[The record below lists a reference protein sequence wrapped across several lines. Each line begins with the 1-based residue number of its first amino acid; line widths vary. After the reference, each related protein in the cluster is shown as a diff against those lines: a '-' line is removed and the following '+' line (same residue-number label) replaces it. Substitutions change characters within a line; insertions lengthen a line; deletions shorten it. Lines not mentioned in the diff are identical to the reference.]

1 MNKIHITQNVLKM
14 RKIFTIL
21 CLTFLIVGMVNAQSI
36 EVPPNLDGTDQF
48 PFTYLNDF
56 IDADTSDTGE
66 QLHDTYLL
74 QRGSLYFF
82 TGQATWTF
90 DVHLKA
96 TGDESLGRPV
106 VSRAN
111 KTGGTDLAPMYR
123 GFGNFSWDGIY
134 VILGEE
140 GADAAQYETAPFR
153 PEGDDKTFSYNDC
166 IIEKSRQGAIRCE
179 GENAKIILTN
189 NIIRNFGD
197 YERFQ
202 GNGRIVDI
210 RDNFG
215 DTVIIHNNVMH
226 NILDRLFIGFRQ
238 KGLNYFEFSQNTVF
252 NHVGRHGFI
261 QMKNTKETVIKD
273 NLFMNP
279 SMIGTAPSLA
289 NEQIN
294 HLGVTNYLFSIDT
307 LIEGSSV
314 EMSNNNLFWNDDVL
328 EYYNT
333 FDSVTQPLVLS
344 PEFEGALADPSAAY
358 FTEVLELNSVPS
370 RTPVITYCREA
381 MTYQDSVGITDIMVE
396 DVAFV
401 GTAFDKGY
409 LFDFSTFDPCYDDM
423 AISATAASDG
433 GAVGVRFLCDYMT
446 SNTSEKAFN
455 SFLDFSA
462 SPNPAADFT
471 KFKFSLPESGH
482 VELDIFDYQ
491 GRKIQKVFSGNLSAG
506 QQEISWN
513 TISGLAKGMYFAN
526 LQTESGRM
534 YTQIIIQ

>member
-396 DVAFV
+396 DVAFA